1 MFGQGMKRLIQESGS
16 DKKQLFEEIF
26 ELNYIS
32 KARKIA
38 QDKYNQLKVELDGLL
53 EKLENN
59 QSYIDSILSDLNYTK
74 KKRDNFKSELD
85 DKIKSYKDK
94 IILSTKRVNEL
105 ALKTNKVDINQH
117 NKTIENIKKKIS
129 LYQG

>member
-38 QDKYNQLKVELDGLL
+38 QDKYNELRVELDGLM
-53 EKLENN
+53 EKLESN
-59 QSYIDSILSDLNYTK
+59 QNYIDSILSDLNYTK
-74 KKRDNFKSELD
+74 VKG
-85 DKIKSYKDK
+85 
-94 IILSTKRVNEL
+94 IILRV
-105 ALKTNKVDINQH
+105 
-117 NKTIENIKKKIS
+117 S
-129 LYQG
+129 